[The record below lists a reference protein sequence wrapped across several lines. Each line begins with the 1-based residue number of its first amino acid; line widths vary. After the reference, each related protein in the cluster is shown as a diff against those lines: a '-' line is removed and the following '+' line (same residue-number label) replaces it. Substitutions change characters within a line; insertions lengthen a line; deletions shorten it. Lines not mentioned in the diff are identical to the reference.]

1 MTFRNKIRD
10 FYFDI
15 NNIESEIVEK
25 IDKLNKK
32 EDINLVVINFGELK
46 KISKNIEEYLIKLNK
61 KVLIISK
68 YEIKFNKLF
77 LGRKALLSGYN
88 LVYFNN
94 DIQYGSKFILK
105 RILDIVSSITLL
117 VIFSP
122 IMIGTFIFIIF
133 IDNTPAII
141 KQKRVGLHGKIFNMY
156 KFRTMKN
163 DSHKERADLESLNKG
178 SGPLFKISDDPRLL
192 TGAKLLRRFSIDELP
207 QLLNILKG
215 DMSLVG
221 PRPLFEEDTQQFDQK
236 YMRRLN
242 VLPGLTGLLQINE
255 RNTDKFSIW
264 YKYDMEYIDNW
275 SLLLDLKIILKTPF
289 SIFSSKIQGE

>member
-1 MTFRNKIRD
+1 MKPPYAT
-10 FYFDI
+10 Y
-15 NNIESEIVEK
+15 
-25 IDKLNKK
+25 
-32 EDINLVVINFGELK
+32 LVG
-46 KISKNIEEYLIKLNK
+46 
-61 KVLIISK
+61 
-68 YEIKFNKLF
+68 
-77 LGRKALLSGYN
+77 
-88 LVYFNN
+88 
-94 DIQYGSKFILK
+94 
-105 RILDIVSSITLL
+105 VS
-117 VIFSP
+117 
-122 IMIGTFIFIIF
+122 
-133 IDNTPAII
+133 
-141 KQKRVGLHGKIFNMY
+141 
-156 KFRTMKN
+156 
-163 DSHKERADLESLNKG
+163 
-178 SGPLFKISDDPRLL
+178 
-192 TGAKLLRRFSIDELP
+192 GAKLLRRFSIDELP